1 MSDGSDRGE
10 TGERV
15 DATLPNLVLLG
26 FMGTGKTTIGKR
38 LANWLNCRFYDMD
51 EEIERRMGMS
61 ISEIF
66 ARYGEPFFRD
76 LEATVAR
83 ELAATSGKV
92 IATGGGVVINPENL
106 AALRRR
112 GWLISLVADPEIIY
126 ERVIQEN
133 NRPLLEG
140 DNLMDKIRKLLA
152 ARDKQYRSA
161 DLVVDISNLSTEQI
175 VGRITEWL
183 MVTQSALAPRHENWW
198 HLQ

>member
-1 MSDGSDRGE
+1 MSDATDHPEIGG
-10 TGERV
+10 TV
-15 DATLPNLVLLG
+15 DSTLPNIVLLG
-26 FMGTGKTTIGKR
+26 FMGTGKTTVGKR
-38 LANWLNCRFYDMD
+38 LAKWLNCRFYDMD

-61 ISEIF
+61 ISDIF
-66 ARYGEPFFRD
+66 GRYGEPFFRD
-76 LEATVAR
+76 LESTVAR

-106 AALRRR
+106 AVLRKR

-126 ERVIQEN
+126 ERVLQEN

-140 DNLMDKIRKLLA
+140 DNLMEKIKKLLA
-152 ARDKQYRSA
+152 DRDKQYRSA

-175 VGRITEWL
+175 VGRIIEWL